1 MTRTLAGGVS
11 SLNRASTSL
20 RTLLTNVALCSR
32 GCRVAVVLVFALLLQ
47 LPSSSSKFVNMT
59 VQALEQFA
67 EEGGFKFK
75 KITPMPLEGDGTI
88 RKKVSRL
95 VNGHVIICRDPWS
108 FLTFGLG
115 GC

>member
-1 MTRTLAGGVS
+1 MC
-11 SLNRASTSL
+11 SL
-20 RTLLTNVALCSR
+20 

-88 RKKVSRL
+88 RKKVSRF
-95 VNGHVIICRDPWS
+95 VVQSRSIEASVQGYS
-108 FLTFGLG
+108 FARHLQGLQPLNWQ
-115 GC
+115 